1 MANAANLINFG
12 GSTLSVGDWTY
23 SAVPLSA
30 PAYLPL
36 NNDTASYLVS
46 SYPTL
51 GASYVTPATAY
62 AAATF
67 TAPNTPGG
75 FIDMAYGNG
84 IYVAIGGGGIS
95 VSRNGTTWNARILYY
110 SAGAASATLRGIW
123 FANGVFV
130 ISAIKANATAVG
142 TQFFTSSDGITWSRF
157 EVEATLQNTMY
168 PLFSAGNWYAFS
180 GSGSGTYRSTDNGFT
195 WNGSVVV
202 TGSTGRA
209 VNGTTIVVGNNS
221 VTGSDVNYSTDGG
234 GNFFTA
240 TTPVM
245 YFGSIAYGNGLFVG
259 VDTRGTASTTAAY
272 SSDGITWNSATLPSA
287 IWKSVAFA
295 NGVFFATSSS
305 GTIGATSTNGS
316 TWTSVTLPTS
326 AVAMV
331 AMCAGGPTN
340 NKIFVAMPQSGT
352 TGFTV
357 NYAVT
362 QTTFTLPVVPTMKNV
377 TPYIK
382 AS

>member
-12 GSTLSVGDWTY
+12 GSALSVGDWIY
-23 SAVPLSA
+23 STTGLST

-36 NNDTASYLVS
+36 NNDGASYLAS

-51 GASYVTPATAY
+51 ALQYITPITSYST
-62 AAATF
+62 ATF
-67 TAPNTPGG
+67 AAPNNPWV
-75 FIDMAYGNG
+75 DMAYGNG
-84 IYVAIGGGGIS
+84 IYVAISTNNIG
-95 VSRNGTTWNARILYY
+95 VSRNGTTWNSRVLYY
-110 SAGAASATLRGIW
+110 SLGVGSAILRGIW

-130 ISAIKANATAVG
+130 ISAIRANTTLSG

-157 EVEATLQNTMY
+157 EVETTNQNTLY
-168 PLFSAGNWYAFS
+168 PFFCAGNWYAFS
-180 GSGSGTYRSTDNGFT
+180 GSGSGSYRSTDNGFT
-195 WNGSVVV
+195 WNGSVAVAG
-202 TGSTGRA
+202 TTGRA

-221 VTGSDVNYSTDGG
+221 VTGSDANYSTDGG

-240 TTPVM
+240 ATPVM
-245 YFGSIAYGNGLFVG
+245 YFGSIAYGNGLFVA
-259 VDTRGTASTTAAY
+259 VDTRGTASTTGAY
-272 SSDGITWNSATLPSA
+272 SSDGINWSSSTLPSA

-331 AMCAGGPTN
+331 AMCAGGPPN

-357 NYAVT
+357 NYSVA
-362 QTTFTLPVVPTMKNV
+362 QTNFNLPVVPTMKG
-377 TPYIK
+377 TIPYIK